1 LPVAFKAIGE
11 YCVDRRY
18 LALDRAHGAVDPVL
32 DPFRGAL
39 HTPRKAYF
47 SLRPRRTLIQSALDQ
62 S

>member
-1 LPVAFKAIGE
+1 MDWQIGYAACLLTLQLILNPLPLLGI
-11 YCVDRRY
+11 
-18 LALDRAHGAVDPVL
+18 
-32 DPFRGAL
+32 L